1 MSNSTSVTD
10 SLDDRYTRERG
21 TVFLTG
27 VQALV
32 RFLID
37 KQRRDRAS
45 GGSVRRTFITGY
57 EGSPLGGLDV
67 EIRKAL
73 RHLNGDGG
81 FVHQPAVNEKIAAA
95 AVHGSQYIGDVDG
108 FWYGKAQGVK
118 WTPDEMG
125 LANFSGSG
133 EGSGA
138 VMFCGDDHAAKSSVN
153 PGASEEVLRDMKVP
167 VLYPATVAEILWCAH
182 HALTLSRYS
191 GLVTALK
198 LVTPLC
204 DGAGTVRVDP
214 EAPRVVLPD
223 FEVEGRPYRKR
234 FHPIVLATASVPIE
248 AELMTVRLDAARA
261 YARANGL
268 NEVVHAG
275 AGSRLGL
282 VVTGKSYTDLTQAL
296 EGMGLAGRIK
306 ILKLTMTYPVE
317 LEVVR
322 RFAEGL
328 ETVCVVEEKGP
339 FVEDAVA
346 HLLLGSRVRAVY
358 GKRGPDDRPLVPG
371 HGELNSDGLVK
382 ALGAFL
388 EGFFPDDSRIRGRLA
403 EIAAI
408 ESRPIPAFPRRMAH
422 YCPGCPHSISAKA
435 PAGEVAGGE
444 IGCSSID
451 AYIHAEGR
459 GVRYI
464 PAMGLGGAMFNGMF
478 PFNGNSRLIQNVG
491 DGTLLHS
498 GILSILSSVA
508 HGANITYKVL
518 WNHVVAMTGGQE
530 ISGQPGLEDFCVT
543 LLGLGVKEVA
553 VVSRYPERQPLTR
566 ARKVVRADQRLTL
579 SDRDDLEEVQRGLGE
594 SPGVKVLIFD
604 QACATE
610 TRRRRKRAG
619 LLPERYLFIHERV
632 CEGCGD
638 CGRKS
643 MCLALSPKETMFGRK
658 TEILQSACNRD
669 ESCLKGD
676 CPSFMTVTGG
686 AKLRRRM
693 PPELRTEDLPAPA
706 QKVTAERPYA
716 IYLIGIGGTGVVTVA
731 HLLGF
736 AAMFEGKAVAE
747 LNRTGLAQKGGP
759 VESPIVISEGPQ
771 PISIPLGGCDLYLV
785 ADLLGGVNPANLCL
799 ASPGRTV
806 AVASRSVVPT
816 AEMVYNPDVPLPDA
830 ADAER
835 VLNACTDASRNVF
848 VPAQDLVQALFGDH
862 IYANL
867 FLTGA
872 AYQAGLIPLEAQSI
886 ERAIRLNA
894 QSVEANLAAFRWG
907 RMAVLDPDRVNALAR
922 PEPLMAEMIVKEQ
935 IARLGAERRGAE
947 KVAFYRQALDRIPIE
962 EEAFRRAWA
971 VRLADL
977 VDYQDVSCAG
987 RYADFVAAIYEGERD
1002 RVGPVRDFAF
1012 TRSVAVN
1019 LYKLMAYKDEY
1030 EVARLLTGEEEQ
1042 RIRGAF
1048 DGEVAISYH
1057 LHPPMLRSLG
1067 WSSKIAFGPWFRG
1080 VLGVLRR
1087 LKFLRGTAWDPFGY
1101 AGVRRK
1107 ERALIG
1113 WYEAAVRRVSEG
1125 LSFDTYDDALAV
1137 ACAPEEIRGYEGVKL
1152 ASVRKVEG
1160 EVDAVVTRMAEM
1172 ARATAEQV

>member
-1 MSNSTSVTD
+1 
-10 SLDDRYTRERG
+10 
-21 TVFLTG
+21 VFLTG

-45 GGSVRRTFITGY
+45 GGPVRRTFITGY
-57 EGSPLGGLDV
+57 EGSPLGGLDMEV
-67 EIRKAL
+67 RKAL

-118 WTPDEMG
+118 WTPDEM
-125 LANFSGSG
+125 ANFSGSG
-133 EGSGA
+133 ERSGV

-153 PGASEEVLRDMKVP
+153 PGASEEALRDMKVP
-167 VLYPATVAEILWCAH
+167 VFYPATVEEVLRCAH
-182 HALTLSRYS
+182 HALALSRYS

-214 EAPRVVLPD
+214 EEPRVVLPD
-223 FEVEGRPYRKR
+223 FEVDGRPYQKR

-248 AELMTVRLDAARA
+248 AELMTARLDAARA

-268 NEVVHAG
+268 NEIVHAG
-275 AGSRLGL
+275 AGSRLGI
-282 VVTGKSYTDLTQAL
+282 VATGKSYADLVRAL
-296 EGMGLAGRIK
+296 EDVGLTGRIR
-306 ILKLTMTYPVE
+306 LLRLTVTYPVE
-317 LEVVR
+317 PEVVR
-322 RFAEGL
+322 RFGEGL

-346 HLLLGSRVRAVY
+346 HILLGSRVQAVY
-358 GKRGPDDRPLVPG
+358 GKRGPDGRPFVPG
-371 HGELNSDGLVK
+371 HGELSSDGLVR

-388 EGFFPDDSRIRGRLA
+388 GGFFPHSRIRARMG

-408 ESRPIPAFPRRMAH
+408 EGRSIPAFPRRAAH

-478 PFNGNSRLIQNVG
+478 PFNGNRRLTQNVG

-518 WNHVVAMTGGQE
+518 WNHVVAMTGGQD
-530 ISGQPGLEDFCVT
+530 ISGQPGLDDFCVT

-553 VVSRYPERQPLTR
+553 VVSRYPGRQPLTWARR
-566 ARKVVRADQRLTL
+566 AVRPDQRLTL
-579 SDRDDLEEVQRGLGE
+579 APRDDLEEVQRGLGE
-594 SPGVKVLIFD
+594 TPGVKVLIFD

-643 MCLALSPKETMFGRK
+643 MCLALSPKETAFGRK

-676 CPSFMTVTGG
+676 CPSFLTVTPRNGS
-686 AKLRRRM
+686 KLKQRM
-693 PPELRTEDLPAPA
+693 PPALAPGELPEPA
-706 QKVTAERPYA
+706 QKVSAKRPYT

-759 VESPIVISEGPQ
+759 VESPIVICDDAQ
-771 PISIPLGGCDLYLV
+771 PISQAVPLGGCDLYLV

-799 ASPGRTV
+799 ASPRRTA
-806 AVASRSVVPT
+806 AVVSRSVVPT
-816 AEMVYNPDVPLPDA
+816 AEMVYNPDAPLPDA
-830 ADAER
+830 AEAER
-835 VLNACTDASRNVF
+835 IINACTDASRNAF
-848 VPAQDLVQALFGDH
+848 VAAQDIVQALFGDH

-872 AYQAGLIPLEAQSI
+872 AYQAGLIPLEATSI
-886 ERAIRLNA
+886 ERAIVLNA

-907 RMAVLDPDRVNALAR
+907 RMAVLDPERVNALAR
-922 PEPLMAEMIVKEQ
+922 PAPPAVEEVIEGQV
-935 IARLGAERRGAE
+935 ARLRTGRGGAER
-947 KVAFYRQALDRIPIE
+947 VVFYHQALDRVPIDE
-962 EEAFRRAWA
+962 GVFRRAWA
-971 VRLADL
+971 VRVGDL
-977 VDYQDVSCAG
+977 IDYQDLSYAR
-987 RYADFVAAIYEGERD
+987 RYAGFVAEVYEVERD
-1002 RVGPVRDFAF
+1002 RVGPARDFAF
-1012 TRSVAVN
+1012 TSAVAVN

-1042 RIRGAF
+1042 RVRAEF
-1048 DGEVAISYH
+1048 DGEVEVSYN
-1057 LHPPMLRSLG
+1057 LHPPVLRSLG
-1067 WSSKIAFGPWFRG
+1067 WSRKIAFGPWFRR
-1080 VLGVLRR
+1080 VLRVLRR

-1101 AGVRRK
+1101 AEVRRR

-1113 WYEAAVRRVSEG
+1113 WYEACVRRAAG
-1125 LSFDTYDDALAV
+1125 ALSFEAYDDALA
-1137 ACAPEEIRGYEGVKL
+1137 AAQAPDAIRGYEGVKT
-1152 ASVRKVEG
+1152 AAIRKVEAEAG
-1160 EVDAVVTRMAEM
+1160 VRMARMTELEK
-1172 ARATAEQV
+1172 TGVNQV

>member
-1 MSNSTSVTD
+1 MSNTYAD
-10 SLDDRYTRERG
+10 NIDDRYTRERG

-27 VQALV
+27 IQALV

-45 GGSVRRTFITGY
+45 GGPVRRTFITGY
-57 EGSPLGGLDV
+57 EGSPLGGLDM

-73 RHLNGDGG
+73 RRLNGDGG
-81 FVHQPAVNEKIAAA
+81 FVHQPAVNEKVAAA

-108 FWYGKAQGVK
+108 FWYGKAQGTK

-133 EGSGA
+133 ENSG
-138 VMFCGDDHAAKSSVN
+138 VVLFCGDDHAAKSSVN

-167 VLYPATVAEILWCAH
+167 VLYPASVAEILSCAH

-204 DGAGTVRVDP
+204 DGAGTVGVDP
-214 EAPRVVLPD
+214 EEPRAVLPD
-223 FEVEGRPYRKR
+223 FQVDGRPYRKR

-248 AELMTVRLDAARA
+248 AELMTVRLDVARA

-275 AGSRLGL
+275 ARSPIGI
-282 VVTGKSYTDLTQAL
+282 VVTGKSYTDLAQAL
-296 EGMGLAGRIK
+296 EDMGLAGRIRLLRLRM
-306 ILKLTMTYPVE
+306 IYPVE
-317 LEVVR
+317 PEVVR

-339 FVEDAVA
+339 FVEDVVA
-346 HLLLGSRVRAVY
+346 HTLLGSEVRAVY
-358 GKRGPDDRPLVPG
+358 GKRGPDGRPLVPG
-371 HGELNSDGLVK
+371 HGELSADALVQ
-382 ALGAFL
+382 ALGPFL
-388 EGFFPDDSRIRGRLA
+388 LNIFPDSRIRGRLK

-408 ESRPIPAFPRRMAH
+408 EGRSIPAFPRRTAH

-451 AYIHAEGR
+451 AYIRAEGR

-478 PFNGNSRLIQNVG
+478 PFNDNRRLIQNVG

-518 WNHVVAMTGGQE
+518 WNHVVAMTGGQD

-543 LLGLGVKEVA
+543 LLGLGVREVA
-553 VVSRYPERQPLTR
+553 VVSRYSKRLSLGR
-566 ARKVVRADQRLTL
+566 ARRAARPDQRLTL
-579 SDRDDLEEVQRGLGE
+579 SRRDDLEEVQRAIGE
-594 SPGVKVLIFD
+594 TPGVKVLIFD

-676 CPSFMTVTGG
+676 CPSFLTVTPRNGS
-686 AKLRRRM
+686 KLRQRM
-693 PPELRTEDLPAPA
+693 PPHLAPEDLPEPA
-706 QKVTAERPYA
+706 EKATVRRPYA

-759 VESPIVISEGPQ
+759 VESPIVIGDGSQ
-771 PISIPLGGCDLYLV
+771 PISQAIPLGGCDLYLV
-785 ADLLGGVNPANLCL
+785 ADLLGGVHPANLCL
-799 ASPGRTV
+799 ASPERTV
-806 AVASRSVVPT
+806 AVVSRSVVPT
-816 AEMVYNPDVPLPDA
+816 AEMVYNPDSPSVDA
-830 ADAER
+830 AAAEQI
-835 VLNACTDASRNVF
+835 LNACADASRNVF
-848 VPAQDLVQALFGDH
+848 VDAQDTVQALFGDH

-872 AYQAGLIPLEAQSI
+872 AYQAGLIPLQAASI
-886 ERAIRLNA
+886 ERAIVLNA
-894 QSVEANLAAFRWG
+894 QAVDANIAAFRWG
-907 RMAVLDPDRVNALAR
+907 RMAVLDPDRVEALAR
-922 PEPLMAEMIVKEQ
+922 PPLPGVEEVIEGKMAGL
-935 IARLGAERRGAE
+935 RRGRRGAE
-947 KVAFYRQALDRIPIE
+947 KVAFYRHALDRIPIP
-962 EEAFRRAWA
+962 EEAFRRAWS
-971 VRLADL
+971 VRLTDL
-977 VDYQDVSCAG
+977 IDYQDLAYAR
-987 RYADFVAAIYEGERD
+987 RYADSVAAIYEMERD

-1012 TRSVAVN
+1012 TCAVTIN
-1019 LYKLMAYKDEY
+1019 LHKLMAYKDEY
-1030 EVARLLTGEEEQ
+1030 EVARLLTGDEET
-1042 RIRGAF
+1042 RIRGEF

-1057 LHPPMLRSLG
+1057 LHPPILRGLG
-1067 WSSKIAFGPWFRG
+1067 WSRKIAFGPWFRRA
-1080 VLGVLRR
+1080 LRVLRR
-1087 LKFLRGTAWDPFGY
+1087 LKVLRGTAWDPFGY
-1101 AGVRRK
+1101 AEVRRK
-1107 ERALIG
+1107 ERAMIG
-1113 WYEAAVRRVSEG
+1113 WYEATLRRAAG
-1125 LSFDTYDDALAV
+1125 ALSLNTYDDALVV
-1137 ACAPEEIRGYEGVKL
+1137 ARAPDAIRGYEGVKL
-1152 ASVRKVEG
+1152 TAIRRVEAEVASISG
-1160 EVDAVVTRMAEM
+1160 
-1172 ARATAEQV
+1172 